1 MHPAGQIL
9 VGSGLGYVQTIFLH
23 DSTLV
28 VLFTAHLFMYLYFH
42 FHFKLNNRMCFGP
55 PCFPLN
61 FILTVFFFVLFQ
73 RVICRKKYRI
83 HLISR
88 LIVVHGWN
96 GSPLVCHA
104 WICLVSFAC
113 PIFFKIGRALWA
125 LISNIGLKKLT
136 PNPIGQVPAR
146 LGPNSK
152 ETKNYSSYSRTAYSY
167 AKIQAHLMYTR
178 VDLQNTKITN
188 KMTNRYKQNDKPLQT
203 KHRKW
208 TNKHKTTKS
217 NIQTHLKQWT
227 HIFVNLF
234 LMPHIW
240 LNLLDSPGVSFF
252 LIFVFFW
259 FRVIFIFV

>member
-9 VGSGLGYVQTIFLH
+9 VGSGLGHVQTVFLH

-73 RVICRKKYRI
+73 RVICRKKHRI
-83 HLISR
+83 HLTSR

-125 LISNIGLKKLT
+125 LISNIGLKKLS

-152 ETKNYSSYSRTAYSY
+152 ETKITA
-167 AKIQAHLMYTR
+167 ATAIQHTAIHKFKLTSCA
-178 VDLQNTKITN
+178 QG
-188 KMTNRYKQNDKPLQT
+188 
-203 KHRKW
+203 W
-208 TNKHKTTKS
+208 TCKTPK
-217 NIQTHLKQWT
+217 
-227 HIFVNLF
+227 
-234 LMPHIW
+234 
-240 LNLLDSPGVSFF
+240 
-252 LIFVFFW
+252 
-259 FRVIFIFV
+259 